1 MIRETP
7 STSTLAVASE
17 YVRSRHLFAPQVR
30 YPVLVAVAN
39 DDNAPAV
46 IQLTAALA
54 DRGAE
59 PTVLNTIH
67 LLAPAAGRNAAET
80 TLAFAHSAL
89 GSDVYRHQ
97 ENIIRHIIRETL
109 GASAWPIKIV
119 AGEPA
124 SAIASAAEELH
135 ADLLVMGIHDHGK
148 FAQVLGEHTA
158 IRVMAKAP
166 MPVLGVRPQTV
177 RLPQCVMVATDF
189 GKSSWE
195 TAHIAANLVDPGG
208 TIVIAHV
215 SWSPPVVDETDEGA
229 ALVRTEGISRVFE
242 HLADEIKTGRSI
254 EVKLIA
260 REGDPGT
267 ELLAAAEQI
276 NPDLIASAS
285 QRHRLLT
292 RLLVGSVS
300 RKLVLEGR
308 WSMLITP
315 PIA

>member
-17 YVRSRHLFAPQVR
+17 YARYRHLFAPQVP
-30 YPVLVAVAN
+30 YPLLVAVNN
-39 DDNAPAV
+39 DDNASAV

-59 PTVLNTIH
+59 PTVLNTVQ

-80 TLAFAHSAL
+80 TFAFAQSAL
-89 GSDVYRHQ
+89 GSDVYQNQ

-124 SAIASAAEELH
+124 SAIASEAEELH

-148 FAQVLGEHTA
+148 FAEALGEHTA
-158 IRVMAKAP
+158 IRVMAKAS
-166 MPVLGVRPQTV
+166 MPVLGVRPQTM
-177 RLPQCVMVATDF
+177 RLPQLVMVATDF

-195 TAHIAANLVDPGG
+195 TAHIAANLVNPGG

-254 EVKLIA
+254 EVKLMA

-308 WSMLITP
+308 WSTLITP